1 MGQALGAVGCILAD
15 RVFSLNGAANVESV
29 FSAAAGGGFQ
39 SKLSSILDGLR
50 LRDLANKEAFGGKIW
65 DAIKILFDGIDLSKY
80 TEDEFV
86 ALVDKLYDQYVGPMI
101 IGINPVFGPI
111 LNNVVNQVVLNQ
123 ARKFYKNHS
132 QPQPA

>member
-1 MGQALGAVGCILAD
+1 MEA
-15 RVFSLNGAANVESV
+15 VFST
-29 FSAAAGGGFQ
+29 AAGSGFQ
-39 SKLSSILDGLR
+39 GKLSSILDGLR

-65 DAIKILFDGIDLSKY
+65 DAIKGLFDNIDLSSY

-111 LNNVVNQVVLNQ
+111 LNSMVNQIVLNQ

-132 QPQPA
+132 TPQAA